1 MDPPNSIGR
10 KQADKT
16 AQPPGIPNSATME
29 SDHPSRLRKSSV
41 NSINSPPLCT

>member
-16 AQPPGIPNSATME
+16 AQPPGIPNSAMSE
-29 SDHPSRLRKSSV
+29 FQRDGNV
-41 NSINSPPLCT
+41 CGAAAGMG